1 MKQITNKRWLGW
13 LWALLLLVAPSASAL
28 AQTVSGIVKDTTGE
42 TLIGVTVQNLDKQGV
57 GALTNLDGEF
67 TIKADKSDRLQFSYV
82 GYKTIELNL
91 ATATFPLE
99 VILHEDVEMLEQVVV
114 IGYGTAQKKDLTGS
128 ITTVTDANFKKGLI
142 STPDQLISG
151 KVAGVQIVSG
161 GGAPGAGSKIR
172 IRGGA

>member
-1 MKQITNKRWLGW
+1 M
-13 LWALLLLVAPSASAL
+13 
-28 AQTVSGIVKDTTGE
+28 SGIVKDTTGE

-128 ITTVTDANFKKGLI
+128 ITTVTDANFKNCLL
-142 STPDQLISG
+142 STSRC
-151 KVAGVQIVSG
+151 V
-161 GGAPGAGSKIR
+161 
-172 IRGGA
+172 